1 MGKIMGSFGA
11 RLRQKRL
18 EKGLNQKALAETV
31 GVTNAAVS
39 KWESNG
45 GTAISAVVALKLSQ
59 RLNVNPFWLV
69 MGQGGPNDKVEVP
82 ELSKPAKDLAR
93 KIDLLP
99 SPKRDAI
106 QRLLN
111 TMHS

>member
-1 MGKIMGSFGA
+1 MGSFGV
-11 RLRQKRL
+11 RLRLKRL
-18 EKGLNQKALAETV
+18 EKGLNQKVLAEAV

-69 MGQGGPNDKVEVP
+69 LGQGGPNDKVEIP
-82 ELSKPAKDLAR
+82 ELSKPAEDLAR

-99 SPKRDAI
+99 SAKRDAI
-106 QRLLN
+106 RRLLN
-111 TMHS
+111 TMHT

>member
-1 MGKIMGSFGA
+1 MSSFGA
-11 RLRQKRL
+11 RLRAKRL
-18 EKGLNQKALAETV
+18 EQSLNQKTLAEAV

-45 GTAISAVVALKLSQ
+45 ATAISAVVALKLSQ

-69 MGQGGPNDKVEVP
+69 FGHGGPTDKIEVP
-82 ELSKPAKDLAR
+82 DLSKRAQELAR
-93 KIDLLP
+93 KIDRLP
-99 SPKRDAI
+99 DPKRDAVH
-106 QRLLN
+106 RLLN

>member
-1 MGKIMGSFGA
+1 MASFGI
-11 RLRQKRL
+11 RLRRKRL
-18 EKGLNQKALAETV
+18 EKGLNQKALAEAV

-45 GTAISAVVALKLSQ
+45 ATAISAVVALKLSQ

-69 MGQGGPNDKVEVP
+69 LGQGGANDKVEIP
-82 ELSKPAKDLAR
+82 ELSKPAEDLAR
-93 KIDLLP
+93 KIDRLP

-111 TMHS
+111 TMHT